1 MSERGTSRREFL
13 QAVSTVTIGF
23 CLSSLAG
30 CKGEAHPAAPQRL
43 NAWLRIGPEDR
54 ISVLVGQSEV
64 GQGIVTALAQVIA
77 SELGVAWSAVD
88 YEIVTG
94 NPEHVHPLIYSGEQI
109 TGGSTSTMAF
119 FEPARRAAATARELL
134 IRACAKKLEVDAGEL
149 IASDGFVKH
158 ERPRRTLRFSQLS
171 ALAAT
176 LPIPARIELRPLA
189 DLQFVGAPMPRL
201 DSPDKITG
209 KAIYGVDVT
218 RPGMLFAAIKHSP
231 VAGAPVKSIDQSSL
245 QGLPGIVAVV
255 PLDGSVGVVADQYW
269 RALRAVERLNVTFGA
284 SPRSSIGDDEIL
296 KELRA
301 AQSRTAAPAASKGDA
316 PAALREA
323 GQVHSAEYFVPYL
336 AHATMEPMSCVA
348 DVRENEVEIWAPTQA
363 PTLAARAAAEV
374 TGIDQKQVTVHV
386 TLAGGGFGRRGA
398 SDFIKQAVAL
408 SQAVRRPVKLI
419 WSREQDI
426 QHDFYRPAM
435 LARMQAV
442 LDPDSRRP
450 LAWHQRNSGP
460 GIWKYSRPELVSGNV
475 DPLAVEGATEDYYA
489 ISHKLVDYVM
499 TDPDVPIG
507 FWRSVGYSHN
517 TFFVESFID
526 ELAHLA
532 GADPYIYRRDLLGDN
547 ELAIRVLDRA
557 AALAKWDRPLP
568 PGHGRGIAFFHSA
581 RWQTPVAIVAEVMKQ
596 ESGFAVT
603 RVYCAADC
611 GTLINPDV
619 GRAQLEGGIVF
630 GLTAALHGKINISEG
645 RVVQSNFH
653 DYPLLSLQAT
663 PRIEVDL
670 FASGGFV
677 GGLGELGTPA
687 IAPAVTN
694 ALFAATGQR
703 VRSLPLA

>member
-1 MSERGTSRREFL
+1 MSARGTSRREFL
-13 QAVSTVTIGF
+13 QAVSAVTIGF
-23 CLSSLAG
+23 SLSSLAG
-30 CKGEAHPAAPQRL
+30 CKGEAEATPPQRL
-43 NAWLRIGPEDR
+43 NAWLRIGAEDR
-54 ISVLVGQSEV
+54 VTVLVGQSEV
-64 GQGIVTALAQVIA
+64 GQGIVTTLAQIIA
-77 SELGVAWSAVD
+77 SELGAEWSAVD

-94 NPEHVHPLIYSGEQI
+94 SPEHVHPLIYSGEQI

-134 IRACAKKLEVDAGEL
+134 IQACAKKLEVDASEL
-149 IASDGFVKH
+149 IAADGFIKH
-158 ERPRRTLRFSQLS
+158 ERSKRALRFSQLS

-176 LPIPARIELRPLA
+176 LPIPAKVELRPLA
-189 DLQFVGAPMPRL
+189 DLQFVGAPLPRL
-201 DSPDKITG
+201 DSLDKITG

-231 VAGAPVKSIDQSSL
+231 VAGAAVESIERSSL
-245 QGLPGIVAVV
+245 EGLPGIVAVV
-255 PLDGSVGVVADQYW
+255 PLSGSVGVVADQYW
-269 RALRAVERLNVTFGA
+269 RAMRAVQKLNVTFGS

-316 PAALREA
+316 LAALRSA
-323 GQVHSAEYFVPYL
+323 KQVHRAEYFVPYL

-363 PTLAARAAAEV
+363 PTLAARAASEV
-374 TGIDQKQVTVHV
+374 TGIHQKHITVHV
-386 TLAGGGFGRRGA
+386 TLAGGGFGRRGS

-419 WSREQDI
+419 WSREEDI

-435 LARMQAV
+435 LARLEAA
-442 LDPDSRRP
+442 LDDESRRP
-450 LAWHQRNSGP
+450 LAWHQRNCGP
-460 GIWKYSRPELVSGNV
+460 GVWKYSRPELVTGPV

-489 ISHKLVDYVM
+489 IAHKRVDYVM
-499 TDPDVPIG
+499 TEPGVPIG

-532 GADPYIYRRDLLGDN
+532 GADPYIYRRDLLSGN

-557 AALAKWDRPLP
+557 AALAKWDQPLP
-568 PGHGRGIAFFHSA
+568 QGHGRGIAFFRSA
-581 RWQTPVAIVAEVMKQ
+581 RWQTPVAIVAEVVKQ
-596 ESGFAVT
+596 QSGFVVT

-619 GRAQLEGGIVF
+619 GRAQLEGGIIF
-630 GLTAALHGKINISEG
+630 GLTAALQGKISINAG

-694 ALFAATGQR
+694 ALFAATGKR
-703 VRSLPLA
+703 LRSLPLA